1 MEGLLESARRHVA
14 TGRTATTNDPEGSFS
29 LAYDAARKA
38 ASALLA
44 HQGLR
49 GTTAGGHIVIV
60 EAMNAQFP
68 GVAGLKSIDRLRRR
82 RNQAEY
88 PDPANYDPVTT
99 EESED
104 ALIVATDCIEAA
116 SRLIAAPQL
125 GVFWNSGSDMHAV
138 FSNPSVPRLVYGQWQ
153 PQRVPDGQQR
163 GLMDPRADVV
173 L

>member
-1 MEGLLESARRHVA
+1 MPRWNKGSEVVERLLDARQLQSVPADTANVEGLIESARRHVA
-14 TGRTATTNDPEGSFS
+14 TGRTATTNDPEGSFA

-49 GTTAGGHIVIV
+49 ATTAGGHIVIV

-88 PDPANYDPVTT
+88 PDPSNYDPVTT

-104 ALIVATDCIEAA
+104 ALTVATDCIEAA
-116 SRLIAAPQL
+116 TRLIAAPQL
-125 GVFWNSGSDMHAV
+125 GVF
-138 FSNPSVPRLVYGQWQ
+138 
-153 PQRVPDGQQR
+153 
-163 GLMDPRADVV
+163 
-173 L
+173 

>member
-1 MEGLLESARRHVA
+1 VPADAATVEGLLESARRHVA
-14 TGRTATTNDPEGSFS
+14 TGRTATTNDPEGSFA

-49 GTTAGGHIVIV
+49 GTTTGGHIVIV

-88 PDPANYDPVTT
+88 PDPSSYDPVTA

-104 ALIVATDCIEAA
+104 AVTVAGECIEAA
-116 SRLIAAPQL
+116 TRLVAAPQL
-125 GVFWNSGSDMHAV
+125 GVF
-138 FSNPSVPRLVYGQWQ
+138 
-153 PQRVPDGQQR
+153 
-163 GLMDPRADVV
+163 
-173 L
+173 

>member
-1 MEGLLESARRHVA
+1 MPADAATVEGLIESARRHVV

-88 PDPANYDPVTT
+88 PDPSNYDPVTT
-99 EESED
+99 DESED
-104 ALIVATDCIEAA
+104 ALNVATDCIEAA
-116 SRLIAAPQL
+116 TRLIAAPQL
-125 GVFWNSGSDMHAV
+125 GVF
-138 FSNPSVPRLVYGQWQ
+138 
-153 PQRVPDGQQR
+153 
-163 GLMDPRADVV
+163 
-173 L
+173 

>member
-1 MEGLLESARRHVA
+1 MLEARQLQRVPADAATVEGLIESARRHVA
-14 TGRTATTNDPEGSFS
+14 TGGNATANDPEGAFA

-49 GTTAGGHIVIV
+49 ATTTGGHIVIV

-88 PDPANYDPVTT
+88 PDPSNYDPVTS
-99 EESED
+99 EESEG
-104 ALIVATDCIEAA
+104 ALTVASDCIEAA
-116 SRLIAAPQL
+116 SRLLAAPQL
-125 GVFWNSGSDMHAV
+125 GVF
-138 FSNPSVPRLVYGQWQ
+138 
-153 PQRVPDGQQR
+153 
-163 GLMDPRADVV
+163 
-173 L
+173 

>member
-1 MEGLLESARRHVA
+1 MPADSKTVEGLLESARRHVA

-104 ALIVATDCIEAA
+104 ALIVATDCVEAA

-125 GVFWNSGSDMHAV
+125 GVF
-138 FSNPSVPRLVYGQWQ
+138 
-153 PQRVPDGQQR
+153 
-163 GLMDPRADVV
+163 
-173 L
+173 

>member
-1 MEGLLESARRHVA
+1 VPADAATVDGLLESARRHVA
-14 TGRTATTNDPEGSFS
+14 TGSSATTTDPEGSLA
-29 LAYDAARKA
+29 LAYDAARKT

-49 GTTAGGHIVIV
+49 ATTAGGHIVIV

-88 PDPANYDPVTT
+88 PDPSSYDPVTS

-104 ALIVATDCIEAA
+104 ALHVAGECIEAA
-116 SRLIAAPQL
+116 TRLVAAPQL
-125 GVFWNSGSDMHAV
+125 GMF
-138 FSNPSVPRLVYGQWQ
+138 
-153 PQRVPDGQQR
+153 
-163 GLMDPRADVV
+163 
-173 L
+173 